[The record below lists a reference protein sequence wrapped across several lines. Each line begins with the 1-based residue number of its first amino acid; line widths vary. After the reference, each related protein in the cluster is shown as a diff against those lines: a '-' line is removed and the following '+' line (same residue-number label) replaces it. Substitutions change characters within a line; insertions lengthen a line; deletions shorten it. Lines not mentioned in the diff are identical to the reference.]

1 MTFFIKTTKELLCLV
16 QHLGLHKL
24 YTFVF
29 HTMLLRVKIRKGL
42 SVRL

>member
-1 MTFFIKTTKELLCLV
+1 MTFFIKTAKELLCL

-24 YTFVF
+24 YTFVS